1 MQFGKTIYFNTLYR
15 LIKPGIQLPWNII
28 ERRYA
33 MIISS
38 INVSDIYDY
47 NKVSSVSSEL
57 SHTDIPEKST
67 QSPTAL
73 ASDIEEYSSQK
84 ILPIKEVTD
93 FAIEKLSIDKEL
105 IGSESDI
112 NGLDVQKEVSDM
124 QKDSILQQYQYFVGN
139 ISTEDGMVIRR

>member
-1 MQFGKTIYFNTLYR
+1 
-15 LIKPGIQLPWNII
+15 
-28 ERRYA
+28 

-38 INVSDIYDY
+38 INVSHIYDY

-57 SHTDIPEKST
+57 SHTDISEKST
-67 QSPTAL
+67 QSPAAL
-73 ASDIEEYSSQK
+73 DSDIEEYSSQK

-93 FAIEKLSIDKEL
+93 FAIEKLSIDKEF

-112 NGLDVQKEVSDM
+112 NGLDVQKAVSDM